1 MVLDDIRK
9 TFDAVIGQL
18 SPAKAQDLAK
28 RYMDPGAAKDQV
40 AKTAGELVQLS
51 QRLRETVR
59 REVASQ
65 MRSMG
70 AATQSELDSLR
81 KRVRDL
87 ERAAGMTAS
96 GRKKPTS
103 RKPTSRKS
111 SSRKPATRKTS
122 ARKSPSRS
130 TGSRKTAGARK
141 TKTTASRRMS
151 SSAS

>member
-1 MVLDDIRK
+1 MVIDEIRK

-18 SPAKAQDLAK
+18 SPAKAQQLAK
-28 RYMDPGAAKDQV
+28 RYLEPGAAKEQV

-59 REVASQ
+59 KEVAQQ

-70 AATQSELDSLR
+70 AATQDELDALR

-96 GRKKPTS
+96 GR
-103 RKPTSRKS
+103 S
-111 SSRKPATRKTS
+111 SAGRKTS
-122 ARKSPSRS
+122 PGAPRKKTAARKASTAARRKPSS
-130 TGSRKTAGARK
+130 GS
-141 TKTTASRRMS
+141 
-151 SSAS
+151 